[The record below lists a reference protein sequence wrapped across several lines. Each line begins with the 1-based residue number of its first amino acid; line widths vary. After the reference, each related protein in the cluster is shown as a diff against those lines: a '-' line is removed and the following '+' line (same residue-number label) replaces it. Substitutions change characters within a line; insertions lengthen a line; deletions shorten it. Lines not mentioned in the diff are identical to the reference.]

1 MCKWYTYIMPTTRTR
16 TQVTHTPE
24 IEEALRIAR
33 TRWPNE
39 SSSALLAHLVTE
51 GARTVAAASPTA
63 AADRLQRINAIVGR
77 FAGTYAPG
85 YLDDLRADW
94 PE

>member
-1 MCKWYTYIMPTTRTR
+1 MPTTRTR

-33 TRWPNE
+33 RRWPGENP
-39 SSSALLAHLVTE
+39 SVLLTHLVLE
-51 GARTVAAASPTA
+51 GARTIEALEPTLTASRRRHLDA
-63 AADRLQRINAIVGR
+63 LIAD
-77 FAGTYAPG
+77 FAGIYPEG
-85 YLDDLRADW
+85 YLDDLRTEW